1 MKEKTGMK
9 KIALG
14 CLVAAG
20 LVFGSAGAAMA
31 GEVNGNGD
39 PIPGAGNAAS
49 ECAFSG
55 QDTLDAIENPVD
67 GPFYDPMFDDDAL
80 AERGNQKHGF
90 KGVQNYGM
98 FAKAGID
105 IGINPGLACRGNA
118 VFEE

>member
-1 MKEKTGMK
+1 MK

-14 CLVAAG
+14 CLMVAG

-31 GEVNGNGD
+31 GEVNGKGEA
-39 PIPGAGNAAS
+39 IPGAGKASS

-55 QDTLDAIENPVD
+55 KDTLDAIENPKD

-80 AERGNQKHGF
+80 AARGNQKKGF
-90 KGVQNYGM
+90 KGVQKYGM

-105 IGINPGLACRGNA
+105 IGINPGQACRGNA
-118 VFEE
+118 EVQE